1 MAQNDGRADE
11 QDAFVQGAFSGAMA
25 GAATG
30 NPYAVVGGAIIGGA
44 IGIFGASK
52 QNDAARKA
60 ERERADALRKANLF
74 KDVAK
79 KQVASLRSTGRNLE
93 ASKGI
98 KPQSIPT
105 GSTPTSAIGG
115 GIGSSA
121 PSSTTSAGTF

>member
-1 MAQNDGRADE
+1 MAQNQAVDE
-11 QDAFVQGAFSGAMA
+11 ENAVLQGAFSGAMA

-30 NPYAVVGGAIIGGA
+30 NPYAIAGGAIIGGA
-44 IGIFGASK
+44 IGLFGASR

-60 ERERADALRKANLF
+60 EQERAEALRKANIF
-74 KDVAK
+74 KSLAK
-79 KQVASLRSTGRNLE
+79 RQTDSLRSTGRNLE

-98 KPQSIPT
+98 KPQAVPT